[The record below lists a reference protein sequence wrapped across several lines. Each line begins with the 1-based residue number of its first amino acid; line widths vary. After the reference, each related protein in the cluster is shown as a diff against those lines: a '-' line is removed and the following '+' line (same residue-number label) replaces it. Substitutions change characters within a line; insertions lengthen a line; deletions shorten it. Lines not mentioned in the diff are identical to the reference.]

1 MNGFKVADDSVFL
14 YSNGLKTSKRF
25 NDVMKFKT
33 YVLEYKGSTEWV
45 EPKILEIKKVLD
57 QGTIP
62 GLNEECDT
70 CSYVES
76 VNKVTK

>member
-1 MNGFKVADDSVFL
+1 MNGFNVADESVFL
-14 YSNGLKTSKRF
+14 YSNGLKSSKRF

-33 YVLEYKGSTEWV
+33 YILEYKGSTEWV

-57 QGTIP
+57 AKTIP
-62 GLNEECDT
+62 ISSEECNT